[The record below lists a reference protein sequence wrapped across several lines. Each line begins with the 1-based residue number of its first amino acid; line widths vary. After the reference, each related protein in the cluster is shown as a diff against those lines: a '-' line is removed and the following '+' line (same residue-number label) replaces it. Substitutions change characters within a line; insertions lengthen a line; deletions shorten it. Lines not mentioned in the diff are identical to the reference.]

1 MRVLLLDD
9 EPSAAPLHDA
19 LRARPRTELCRAT
32 AAGGSPGA
40 LGDADRADVVVLGPA
55 AAARADLGDVI
66 AAFADRLPV
75 VVVGERDQAAAA
87 VAAMKAGAADYVA
100 LSALD
105 LAERVAAAAQ
115 QPGRAAAAS
124 EQVAVAGLVGASPAI
139 ERVRALVRTAART
152 GASVLI
158 EGETG
163 TGKEVVARAV
173 HALGPRARA
182 PFIPLNCAAVP
193 ESLAESEL
201 FGHARGAFTGALDSR
216 PGALRLADGGTLFL
230 DEIGDLPL
238 PLQAKLLR
246 VVQDGEVRPLG
257 GNTATRVDVRL
268 VAASNR
274 ELWRMVERGAF
285 RRDLYYRLRV
295 LTIQLPPLR
304 ERGERPP
311 AAGRAFRRRVQSTSR
326 HPLRRPAD
334 VPAPSPP
341 RSPVARQRPRA
352 GEHAR
357 VVAHPGH
364 PADGVDLATVVRRAP
379 ALDGGFWPDERARI
393 LRVLNDH
400 RWNQQRAAAA
410 LGISRVTLW
419 RRMGGTASAT
429 RSRRGRAQRPERPG
443 CNARARTRVRV
454 VRAAACRLHPRTALS
469 RPGHEEVACR
479 HRQKLLGIAGGA
491 LVLWGSSSGPSPCT
505 RSAPRR

>member
-19 LRARPRTELCRAT
+19 LRARPHTELRRST
-32 AAGGSPGA
+32 AATGSPAA
-40 LGDADRADVVVLGPA
+40 LADVERADVVVLGPA

-66 AAFADRLPV
+66 GAFADRLPV

-87 VAAMKAGAADYVA
+87 VAALKAGAADYVI

-193 ESLAESEL
+193 ESLAESEF

-230 DEIGDLPL
+230 DEIEDLPL

-257 GNTATRVDVRL
+257 GNTAKRVDVRL

-274 ELWRMVERGAF
+274 ELWRMVESGAF

-304 ERGERPP
+304 ERG
-311 AAGRAFRRRVQSTSR
+311 SDL
-326 HPLRRPAD
+326 PLL
-334 VPAPSPP
+334 
-341 RSPVARQRPRA
+341 
-352 GEHAR
+352 
-357 VVAHPGH
+357 VAHFVAAFNRRHGTRFVVPPTSQLRPLLDHPWPGNVRELENTLESLLILAT
-364 PADGVDLATVVRRAP
+364 ADGNDLATVVRRAP

-400 RWNQQRAAAA
+400 RWNRQRAAAA

-419 RRMGGTASAT
+419 RRMERHGIRDPFTPGPRAT
-429 RSRRGRAQRPERPG
+429 S
-443 CNARARTRVRV
+443 
-454 VRAAACRLHPRTALS
+454 
-469 RPGHEEVACR
+469 
-479 HRQKLLGIAGGA
+479 
-491 LVLWGSSSGPSPCT
+491 
-505 RSAPRR
+505 